1 MQRHHTVQNK
11 YLAQWKSKINNQLNI
26 YLIFKN
32 EYIERGPNWKG
43 FWKKDYNIYD
53 EDKGNFYLPEE
64 VTNKIDT
71 EGLEAIKKVD
81 GNLQKQLDGYD
92 RSALA
97 FYVALQYIRTPKF
110 REETDKF
117 MGENIKFFM
126 RKDISSPDKFKIS
139 KEEILKQK
147 PKNQKEK
154 EALEKIS
161 TMTDEEINQQSY
173 KFLHSDDFEIRLTN
187 TGHSKQILKI
197 DRLAKN
203 IFELKWNFAIA
214 PKGTSFITTDNPCFT
229 ISSSKIRQGLLSPN
243 VLIFFPLRPDLCIII
258 KPVLKSKK
266 ENYINIDKKKVRE
279 INKLILE
286 NSYQCAIAKDKIHL
300 ECLTKNYDYKNHQ
313 KSRDVAVYKKGDYVM
328 FNLE

>member
-1 MQRHHTVQNK
+1 
-11 YLAQWKSKINNQLNI
+11 
-26 YLIFKN
+26 
-32 EYIERGPNWKG
+32 
-43 FWKKDYNIYD
+43 
-53 EDKGNFYLPEE
+53 
-64 VTNKIDT
+64 
-71 EGLEAIKKVD
+71 
-81 GNLQKQLDGYD
+81 
-92 RSALA
+92 
-97 FYVALQYIRTPKF
+97 
-110 REETDKF
+110 
-117 MGENIKFFM
+117 
-126 RKDISSPDKFKIS
+126 
-139 KEEILKQK
+139 
-147 PKNQKEK
+147 
-154 EALEKIS
+154 
-161 TMTDEEINQQSY
+161 MTDEEINQQSY

-300 ECLTKNYDYKNHQ
+300 ECLTKNYDYKNHR